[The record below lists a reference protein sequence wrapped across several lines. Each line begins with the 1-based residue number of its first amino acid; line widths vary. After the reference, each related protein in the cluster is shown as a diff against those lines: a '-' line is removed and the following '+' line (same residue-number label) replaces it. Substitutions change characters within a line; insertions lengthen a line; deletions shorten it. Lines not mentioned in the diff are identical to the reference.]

1 MVAMLIYICVTLTH
15 LNVHSHVVNVFYAR
29 KSVKYNVI
37 SRFQLSMERNDEDFE
52 KSLALASATADLMQ
66 YRYIP

>member
-1 MVAMLIYICVTLTH
+1 MTPMLIYISVTYTH

-37 SRFQLSMERNDEDFE
+37 SRFKLNMERNDDNFE